1 MRPQD
6 PRAFRNA
13 KVKLIILDSAARI
26 FGPIKMACNAQVNKK
41 FQTSLKSK
49 LQALFSAMMLLVISL
64 TTIPLVTIQSEAQP
78 LLSQQERLLNN
89 IAFFFLD
96 AFEYTMDIQGAQIF
110 PNDTVK
116 HSIVTE
122 YNPSVYNIP
131 SLQYKIMEHTINASD
146 VEIHVNPTRMDQAN
160 TKLVF
165 QIYANNAE
173 VTGQWLSKGYNNFEL
188 RSAYGIY
195 NRITDK
201 MTIHI
206 PYSEAMQHLLQ

>member
-1 MRPQD
+1 
-6 PRAFRNA
+6 
-13 KVKLIILDSAARI
+13 
-26 FGPIKMACNAQVNKK
+26 
-41 FQTSLKSK
+41 
-49 LQALFSAMMLLVISL
+49 MMLLVLIISL
-64 TTIPLVTIQSEAQP
+64 TSIPLVTIQSEAEP
-78 LLSQQERLLNN
+78 LVSRQEGILDN

-96 AFEYTMDIQGAQIF
+96 AFEYTFDIDGAQIF

-131 SLQYKIMEHTINASD
+131 SLEYKIMEHIINASD
-146 VEIHVNPTRMDQAN
+146 VEIHVHPTRIDEAN
-160 TKLVF
+160 TRLEF

-173 VTGQWLSKGYNNFEL
+173 VTGQWLNKSYNDLEI

-206 PYSEAMQHLLQ
+206 PYSAAMQSLLH

>member
-1 MRPQD
+1 MLL
-6 PRAFRNA
+6 
-13 KVKLIILDSAARI
+13 LIISFI
-26 FGPIKMACNAQVNKK
+26 
-41 FQTSLKSK
+41 
-49 LQALFSAMMLLVISL
+49 
-64 TTIPLVTIQSEAQP
+64 TIPLVTIQSEAQSSQSEQEK
-78 LLSQQERLLNN
+78 LLDNN

-96 AFEYTMDIQGAQIF
+96 AFEYTFDIDGAQIF

-122 YNPSVYNIP
+122 YKPSVYNIP

-146 VEIHVNPTRMDQAN
+146 VEIHVDPTRIDDAN
-160 TKLVF
+160 TRLEF

-173 VTGQWLSKGYNNFEL
+173 VTGQWLSKSYNNLEI

-195 NRITDK
+195 NGLTDK

-206 PYSEAMQHLLQ
+206 PYSAAMQHLLQ